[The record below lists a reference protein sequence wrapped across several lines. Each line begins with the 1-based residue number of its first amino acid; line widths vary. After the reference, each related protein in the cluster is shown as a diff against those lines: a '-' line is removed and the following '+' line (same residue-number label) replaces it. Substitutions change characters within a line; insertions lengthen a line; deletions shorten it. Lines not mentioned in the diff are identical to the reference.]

1 MKDVPGC
8 SVTPPIWPR
17 CGSKSWNMAVA
28 FTLGKSAARISMKS
42 PFVRSISCRAI
53 RMLGFCCRAVKIASS
68 RVNRGA
74 ALVRFS
80 TTVSPAFACNAKNAI
95 VLSTMRVIRFIR
107 MIWKGR
113 SAEFIQGSDYCQLT
127 LPAVVGGMFC
137 LAEVINFTVN
147 LQPRLVFRWRQ
158 MRHQLHQI
166 IHHLVADAPHQR

>member
-1 MKDVPGC
+1 MKDVPAC

-17 CGSKSWNMAVA
+17 CGSKSWNWAVA
-28 FTLGKSAARISMKS
+28 FTWGKAAARISMKS
-42 PFVRSISCRAI
+42 PFVRSISWRAI
-53 RMLGFCCRAVKIASS
+53 RMVGFCCRAVKIASS

-95 VLSTMRVIRFIR
+95 VLSTMRLIRFIR

-113 SAEFIQGSDYCQLT
+113 SADFIRSLDYCQLT
-127 LPAVVGGMFC
+127 LPAAVGRMFC
-137 LAEVINFTVN
+137 LAEVINLTVN

-158 MRHQLHQI
+158 MRHQLHQVR
-166 IHHLVADAPHQR
+166 HHLLTNAPHQG

>member
-1 MKDVPGC
+1 MLFWF
-8 SVTPPIWPR
+8 PPLTWER

-28 FTLGKSAARISMKS
+28 FTWGKAAARISMKS

-68 RVNRGA
+68 SVNRGA

-80 TTVSPAFACNAKNAI
+80 TTVSPAFARNAKNAI
-95 VLSTMRVIRFIR
+95 ALRTMRLIRFIR

-113 SAEFIQGSDYCQLT
+113 SVEFIRGPDYFQLT
-127 LPAVVGGMFC
+127 LPAVVGRMFC
-137 LAEVINFTVN
+137 LAEVINFRVN
-147 LQPRLVFRWRQ
+147 LQPRLVFRRRE

-166 IHHLVADAPHQR
+166 GHHLLANTPNQR